1 MTIGNRFLITAM
13 KDHAVNQVEL
23 SRLTG
28 VTQQTISKLLRGV
41 HKTPSRAT
49 ALKLAEYFKVS
60 TDEIYN

>member
-1 MTIGNRFLITAM
+1 MTIGNHFLIKAI
-13 KDHAVNQVEL
+13 KDKGVTQVEL

-28 VTQQTISKLLRGV
+28 VTQQTISKLLMGV

-49 ALKLAEYFKVS
+49 AVKLAEYFKVS